1 VALSSLTGDVPPAS
15 LLRGRGDLP
24 PVLEVVVPVGSVGDE
39 LAQGMDSILHA
50 FGDRFRLIVV
60 DVRAAPGHGVDFA
73 ARACEYVIQVTGS
86 LTPPPES
93 RARVFQVVN
102 RYRGSAGRSPLNSCE
117 PFVLPVEPALTDGW
131 APDRPLPIT
140 DPTLPISRVLRRLTR
155 KIAGVTVGIALGGG
169 AAFGIAHVGVLQAL
183 DHAGLPVDLVAGTS
197 MGSIV
202 ALGYAVGMTPPEMY
216 EVAGRIGNVRTALS
230 ALDPS
235 LSGAGLL
242 NGRRLVSIF
251 SPILQRESF
260 EDLDVPC
267 RVVAL
272 DIEAGTPVSI
282 GSGSLDEA
290 FRTSCSIPIIF
301 KPVRRGSQTLVDG
314 GMIDPVPG
322 GVVREMGADIV
333 IAVNVVPRLEPGVS
347 TSLSRTFKRVN
358 YLNPISYLSG
368 SRDLPDI
375 LDIFMNSMQVLQHE
389 LGNFKSFNA
398 DVLVNVDLGGF
409 TWIDFHRALDIVE
422 QGRLAGERA
431 VPEIRAALEARVGS
445 TDR

>member
-1 VALSSLTGDVPPAS
+1 
-15 LLRGRGDLP
+15 
-24 PVLEVVVPVGSVGDE
+24 
-39 LAQGMDSILHA
+39 M
-50 FGDRFRLIVV
+50 
-60 DVRAAPGHGVDFA
+60 
-73 ARACEYVIQVTGS
+73 
-86 LTPPPES
+86 TPPPES

-117 PFVLPVEPALTDGW
+117 PFVPPGGTGADRRMGPGPA
-131 APDRPLPIT
+131 LPIT

-155 KIAGVTVGIALGGG
+155 KIAGVTVGIALG
-169 AAFGIAHVGVLQAL
+169 VGRPSAL
-183 DHAGLPVDLVAGTS
+183 PTWVCCRPWRMPASPVDLVAGTS

-314 GMIDPVPG
+314 GMIDPVPS

-375 LDIFMNSMQVLQHE
+375 LDIFM
-389 LGNFKSFNA
+389 
-398 DVLVNVDLGGF
+398 
-409 TWIDFHRALDIVE
+409 T
-422 QGRLAGERA
+422 
-431 VPEIRAALEARVGS
+431 
-445 TDR
+445 